1 MPTWSVNT
9 ITGAVALA
17 ALTLAHFGIVPMDI
31 ALLIAGGLG
40 YQLTGQLILKAPSQ
54 SSQATS
60 TTPPRATQTSAKPI
74 RMTNTPPAHPPTQ
87 LPPPPPNPSHLP
99 WS

>member
-40 YQLTGQLILKAPSQ
+40 YQLTGQLILKGASQ
-54 SSQATS
+54 SSQANS
-60 TTPPRATQTSAKPI
+60 TTAPRATETSAEPI
-74 RMTNTPPAHPPTQ
+74 RMTDTATAHTPIESATPT
-87 LPPPPPNPSHLP
+87 LNS
-99 WS
+99 